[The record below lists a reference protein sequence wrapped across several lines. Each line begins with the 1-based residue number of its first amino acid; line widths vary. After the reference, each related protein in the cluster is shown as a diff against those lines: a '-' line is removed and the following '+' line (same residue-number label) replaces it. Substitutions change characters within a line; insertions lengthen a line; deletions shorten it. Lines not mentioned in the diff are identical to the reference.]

1 MLDRGLL
8 PPRPPPALTSKS
20 NSDSE
25 QSSLES
31 RGLETPVLQTKKEPT
46 TNALAAAYETPR
58 ETYELD
64 VDSISTPD
72 MSPAKL
78 REYMGR
84 GQRSDSIQIDEQ
96 LSMTAYPLPGAKL
109 LCFDGDQTVSCVLN
123 SAYPTFFPCLFKY

>member
-1 MLDRGLL
+1 VIPDGCDYIGGVDPTVEERNNGDAALL
-8 PPRPPPALTSKS
+8 RLTQ
-20 NSDSE
+20 N
-25 QSSLES
+25 
-31 RGLETPVLQTKKEPT
+31 RTLQTKKEPT
-46 TNALAAAYETPR
+46 ANTLAAAYETPR

-64 VDSISTPD
+64 LDSISTPD